1 MAGPAGALDK
11 LKSVDWRGLVRTA
24 TNKAKMYVLN
34 LSPLEVLVE
43 EATNTETW
51 GPHGSAMAEIA
62 EACFD
67 PEGYRQVLGVL
78 ARRLQE
84 GGERWRCAYKALLLL
99 EHLVKHGPAKAA
111 ADVAASRSVLER
123 LQKFEH
129 KDANGRDHG
138 ANVRHRAAEI
148 AALVASPQRVAE
160 EREKAAANKAK
171 YTGASGGASRSAS
184 GFGGAPGGGGAPRR
198 FDPASLVR
206 PGGATG
212 GAAGGA
218 YDAGG
223 GGGGGYRGGGGG
235 YGGGGGGRDSGA
247 VDEWGRSP
255 QSSAPP
261 RPPAAE
267 ARDSS
272 GAAASPRGADPVAAT
287 RARIEKL
294 KLSEAAGARAADGAS
309 APPPRKLLAD
319 VRVNPKIAAS
329 LGLKLPA
336 PAAPRAA
343 GAVAPQAA
351 TPAAA
356 PAAAGGADLLGGLLD
371 TPPAASAAGGAAAAW
386 DPFGAGPAP
395 LAAPAAPAA
404 PAARPAPGG
413 GPAAGARPALGGGGG
428 AFADLTGLHKTP
440 VAMGARASPRTSPG
454 GAPAPAAA
462 AAAAPPPAFAADFG
476 AAFAVDFGAAA
487 PPKAAGVD
495 PFADLL
501 G

>member
-1 MAGPAGALDK
+1 MAGPPGALDK

-51 GPHGSAMAEIA
+51 GPHGSMMAEIA

-99 EHLVKHGPAKAA
+99 EHLVKHGPPKAA

-123 LQKFEH
+123 LQKFEY

-148 AALVASPQRVAE
+148 AALVAAPQRVAE

-171 YTGASGGASRSAS
+171 YTGVSGGASRSAS

-218 YDAGG
+218 YDAAGGGGGG

-235 YGGGGGGRDSGA
+235 YGGGGRDSGA

-255 QSSAPP
+255 HSSAPP

-267 ARDSS
+267 ARYGS
-272 GAAASPRGADPVAAT
+272 GGGAGASPRGADPVAAT
-287 RARIEKL
+287 RARIERL
-294 KLSEAAGARAADGAS
+294 KLSEAAGARAADGGA

-336 PAAPRAA
+336 APRAA
-343 GAVAPQAA
+343 AASAVAPL
-351 TPAAA
+351 PAMPTAA
-356 PAAAGGADLLGGLLD
+356 PAAAGGADLLSGLLD
-371 TPPAASAAGGAAAAW
+371 APPAAGGAAAAW
-386 DPFGAGPAP
+386 DLFGAGPAP
-395 LAAPAAPAA
+395 PAAPAA
-404 PAARPAPGG
+404 PPAPGG

-428 AFADLTGLHKTP
+428 AFADLTGLHKAP
-440 VAMGARASPRTSPG
+440 VSMGARASPRASPG

-462 AAAAPPPAFAADFG
+462 APPPPPPAFAADFG
-476 AAFAVDFGAAA
+476 AAFAADFGAAAPAA
-487 PPKAAGVD
+487 PPKAAGD

-501 G
+501 C